1 MICPIWTLVG
11 GHVYGHIYSGGIGA
25 ILTGLFHGVETFH
38 EFSDLCIGCRK
49 CASIC
54 PGKIPIPDL
63 IDELRARYVKKY
75 GAPGMDKTMF
85 NMVLND
91 RYMLHLLVFQLLVHY
106 LHLQLI

>member
-1 MICPIWTLVG
+1 MT
-11 GHVYGHIYSGGIGA
+11 GHQ
-25 ILTGLFHGVETFH
+25 
-38 EFSDLCIGCRK
+38 FSDLCIGCRK

-91 RYMLHLLVFQLLVHY
+91 RGMFHKSLLKAGSIGSAPFKKGKFIRHLPLFMEELTKDAPANHC
-106 LHLQLI
+106 